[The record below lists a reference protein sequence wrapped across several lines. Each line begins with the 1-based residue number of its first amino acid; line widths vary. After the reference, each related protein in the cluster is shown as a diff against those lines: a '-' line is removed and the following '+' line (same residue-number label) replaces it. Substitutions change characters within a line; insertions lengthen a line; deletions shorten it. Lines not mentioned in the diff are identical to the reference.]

1 MKAIAARFLTWKDT
15 AMLNLKKLQSGTALA
30 LTLGVSATGAAP
42 IVFAKDAIAAP
53 APMQLAQLFPSQP
66 SQTTGA
72 VRIPAGTRLQLTY
85 RDAEKILVAPNE
97 RLPITL
103 TVPNN
108 IRTSNGRLL
117 IPAGSQ
123 VKGSFEPVNGGTR
136 FIAES
141 LILSNGTQ
149 LPLDAQTEVIT
160 RTEEIRRGVS
170 TDAILKGAA
179 LGSGAAAIIS
189 GVTGNRRITLGKV
202 LIGTGVGALGGL
214 LLGRNRNQV
223 LSVNQSD
230 LNLRL
235 NSALAVNA
243 F

>member
-1 MKAIAARFLTWKDT
+1 MF
-15 AMLNLKKLQSGTALA
+15 NLKKLQSGTALA
-30 LTLGVSATGAAP
+30 LTLGVTATGAAP
-42 IVFAKDAIAAP
+42 IVFAKDAMAAP

-72 VRIPAGTRLQLTY
+72 VRIPAGTTLRLAY

-123 VKGSFEPVNGGTR
+123 VKGAFEPVNGGGTR

-149 LPLDAQTEVIT
+149 LALDAQTDVVT

-179 LGSGAAAIIS
+179 IGSGAAAIIA
-189 GVTGNRRITLGKV
+189 GVTGNRRITLGRV

-223 LSVNQSD
+223 LSVNQAD

-235 NSALAVNA
+235 NSALAVNSL
-243 F
+243 

>member
-1 MKAIAARFLTWKDT
+1 LKDKKF
-15 AMLNLKKLQSGTALA
+15 MLNLKKLQTSTALA
-30 LTLGVSATGAAP
+30 LTIGVTATGAAP
-42 IVFAKDAIAAP
+42 IVFAKDAIAATP
-53 APMQLAQLFPSQP
+53 TPMKVAQLFPSSP
-66 SQTTGA
+66 SASPTQTTGTF
-72 VRIPAGTRLQLTY
+72 RIPAGTTLRLAY
-85 RDAEKILVAPNE
+85 RDAEKIVVAPNE

-108 IRTSNGRLL
+108 VRTSNGTLL

-123 VKGSFEPVNGGTR
+123 VKGEFQPAEGGTR
-136 FIAES
+136 FVANT
-141 LILSNGTQ
+141 LILNNGNQ
-149 LPLDAQTEVIT
+149 LALNGQTDLVT

-179 LGSGAAAIIS
+179 LGSGAAAILS
-189 GVTGNRRITLGKV
+189 GVTGNRRITAGKV

-223 LSVNQSD
+223 ISVNQSD

-235 NSALAVNA
+235 NTALAVNA
-243 F
+243 Y

>member
-1 MKAIAARFLTWKDT
+1 
-15 AMLNLKKLQSGTALA
+15 MLNLKKLQSSTALA
-30 LTLGVSATGAAP
+30 LTLGVSATGVAP
-42 IVFAKDAIAAP
+42 IVLAKDAIAAP
-53 APMQLAQLFPSQP
+53 ASVQIAQLFPSQP
-66 SQTTGA
+66 TQNTGA
-72 VRIPAGTRLQLTY
+72 VRIPTGTTIRLAY
-85 RDAEKILVAPNE
+85 RDAEKIVVAPNE

-108 IRTSNGRLL
+108 VRTSNGALL

-123 VKGSFEPVNGGTR
+123 VKGEFQPVDGGTR
-136 FIAES
+136 FVANT
-141 LILSNGTQ
+141 LILTNGNQ
-149 LPLDAQTEVIT
+149 LSLNAQTDVIS

-179 LGSGAAAIIS
+179 IGSGAAAIIA
-189 GVTGNRRITLGKV
+189 GVTGNRRITLGRV

-214 LLGRNRNQV
+214 LLGRNRSQV
-223 LSVNQSD
+223 ISVNPQSD

-235 NSALAVNA
+235 NSALTINP

>member
-1 MKAIAARFLTWKDT
+1 
-15 AMLNLKKLQSGTALA
+15 MLNLKKLQTSTALA
-30 LTLGVSATGAAP
+30 LTIGVTATGAAP
-42 IVFAKDAIAAP
+42 IVFAKDAIAATP
-53 APMQLAQLFPSQP
+53 APMKVAQLFPSSP
-66 SQTTGA
+66 SSPTQTTGA
-72 VRIPAGTRLQLTY
+72 FRIPAGTTLRLAY

-108 IRTSNGRLL
+108 IRTSNGTLL

-123 VKGSFEPVNGGTR
+123 VKGEFQPADGGTR
-136 FIAES
+136 FVANT
-141 LILSNGTQ
+141 LILNNGNQ
-149 LPLDAQTEVIT
+149 VALNGQTDLVT

-179 LGSGAAAIIS
+179 IGSGAAAIIS
-189 GVTGNRRITLGKV
+189 GITGNRRITLGKV
-202 LIGTGVGALGGL
+202 LIGTGAGALGGL

-223 LSVNQSD
+223 ISVNQSD

-243 F
+243 Y

>member
-1 MKAIAARFLTWKDT
+1 MF
-15 AMLNLKKLQSGTALA
+15 NLKKLQSGTALA
-30 LTLGVSATGAAP
+30 LTLGVTATGAAP
-42 IVFAKDAIAAP
+42 IVFAKDALAAP

-66 SQTTGA
+66 TQPSQTTGA
-72 VRIPAGTRLQLTY
+72 VRIPAGTTLRLTY
-85 RDAEKILVAPNE
+85 RDAEKIVVAPNE

-123 VKGSFEPVNGGTR
+123 VKGAFEPANGGTR

-141 LILSNGTQ
+141 LILNNGQQ
-149 LPLDAQTEVIT
+149 LAIDAQTDVVS

-179 LGSGAAAIIS
+179 IGSGAAAIIS
-189 GVTGNRRITLGKV
+189 GVTGNRRITLGRV

-223 LSVNQSD
+223 ISVNQSD

-235 NSALAVNA
+235 NSSLAVNQ

>member
-1 MKAIAARFLTWKDT
+1 
-15 AMLNLKKLQSGTALA
+15 MLNLKKLQSGTALA
-30 LTLGVSATGAAP
+30 LTLGITATGAAP
-42 IVFAKDAIAAP
+42 IVLAKDAVASPRASASAAP

-66 SQTTGA
+66 SQNTGA

-85 RDAEKILVAPNE
+85 RDAEKIVVAPNE

-123 VKGSFEPVNGGTR
+123 VKGVFEPVNGGTR
-136 FIAES
+136 FVAES
-141 LILSNGTQ
+141 LILSNGSQ
-149 LPLDAQTEVIT
+149 LALDAQTDVIS

-179 LGSGAAAIIS
+179 IGSGAAAIIS
-189 GVTGNRRITLGKV
+189 GVTGNRRITLGRV

-223 LSVNQSD
+223 ISVNQSD

-235 NSALAVNA
+235 NSSLAVNS

>member
-1 MKAIAARFLTWKDT
+1 
-15 AMLNLKKLQSGTALA
+15 MLNLKKLQSSTALA
-30 LTLGVSATGAAP
+30 LTIGVTATGAAP

-53 APMQLAQLFPSQP
+53 APIQLAQLFPTQRP
-66 SQTTGA
+66 QTTGA
-72 VRIPAGTRLQLTY
+72 VRIPAGTTLRLAY
-85 RDAEKILVAPNE
+85 RDAEKIVVAPNE

-103 TVPNN
+103 TIPNN
-108 IRTSNGRLL
+108 IRTSNGSLL

-123 VKGSFEPVNGGTR
+123 VKGEFQPVDGGTR
-136 FIAES
+136 FVANT
-141 LILSNGTQ
+141 LILTNGNQ
-149 LPLDAQTEVIT
+149 LSLDGQTDIIS
-160 RTEEIRRGVS
+160 RTEEVRRGVS

-179 LGSGAAAIIS
+179 IGSGAAAIIA
-189 GVTGNRRITLGKV
+189 GVTGNRRITLGRV

-223 LSVNQSD
+223 ISVDPRSD

-235 NSALAVNA
+235 NSALAVNP

>member
-1 MKAIAARFLTWKDT
+1 
-15 AMLNLKKLQSGTALA
+15 MLNLKKLQSGTALA
-30 LTLGVSATGAAP
+30 LTLGVTATGAAP
-42 IVFAKDAIAAP
+42 IVFAKDAMAAP

-72 VRIPAGTRLQLTY
+72 VRIPAGTTLRLAY
-85 RDAEKILVAPNE
+85 RDAEKIVVAPNE
-97 RLPITL
+97 RLPVTL

-123 VKGSFEPVNGGTR
+123 VKGVFEPTNGGTR
-136 FIAES
+136 FVAES

-149 LPLDAQTEVIT
+149 LALNAQTDVIS

-179 LGSGAAAIIS
+179 IGSGAAAIIS
-189 GVTGNRRITLGKV
+189 GVTGNRRITLGRV

-214 LLGRNRNQV
+214 IFGRNRAEV
-223 LSVNQSD
+223 ISVNQSD

-235 NSALAVNA
+235 NSALAVNPL
-243 F
+243 